1 MKRRKDEWEQ
11 MMEEHG
17 KCRNQLALWV
27 ILRDGRIWGR
37 ITSRHPSQG
46 KTTCVTLEM
55 YPTACTPSRSVSGY
69 ESKHGCIWSEGT
81 NAGMAEI
88 LMRKREELKAYYG
101 MELPDSRETLR
112 DYWEMFV
119 GFGKYEVVRVM

>member
-55 YPTACTPSRSVSGY
+55 YPTVNTPSKSVCGY
-69 ESKHGCIWSEGT
+69 ESKPGYIWREGT
-81 NAGMAEI
+81 NAGIAEI
-88 LMRKREELKAYYG
+88 LMRKREELKVYYG
-101 MELPDSRETLR
+101 MELPDSRETLS